1 MQVILIKDIDF
12 EDSARQEG
20 HLSLGRGGRR
30 NMNMTMTPGR
40 GQKFG
45 F

>member
-1 MQVILIKDIDF
+1 MQVVLIKDIDF
-12 EDSARQEG
+12 EDSVRQDG
-20 HLSLGRGGRR
+20 HLSQEGGVRR

-45 F
+45 S